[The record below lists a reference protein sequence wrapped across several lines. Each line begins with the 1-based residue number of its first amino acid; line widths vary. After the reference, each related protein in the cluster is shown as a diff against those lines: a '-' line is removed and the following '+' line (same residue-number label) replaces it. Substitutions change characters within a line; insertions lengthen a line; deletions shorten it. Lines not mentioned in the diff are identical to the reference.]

1 MKQSMKDDNYA
12 QAKELA
18 KAMADRLKADRK

>member
-1 MKQSMKDDNYA
+1 MKEDTCR

-18 KAMADRLKADRK
+18 KAMADRLNILVEKEKR